1 MEKFNKEK
9 VKLLTEP
16 IPFGDGTHLQSFP
29 GRNAFTKKKKVDAEM
44 DKKQSP
50 YRERIKKVK
59 EANDLN
65 FAEMA
70 SLRPPFKLLAEPIP
84 STHKIEREAIADVKT
99 VKHIALENAK
109 KALSEA
115 AACISP
121 FKLPSK
127 PKLNIIKINN
137 VVMGMLELTQLAG
150 YKSIMDCT
158 KQTIKCPKAMK
169 ALEKIRKTI
178 PYACDD
184 YINSM
189 TDSEMTEIAYKII
202 RQEDEKVLKEDINE
216 IVDHVA
222 KNTKTSLIGDLQ
234 AAFQDDDYPKKL
246 KGKTKAV
253 EREDGTIDVFIQ
265 PEMPAEFIKVDFSHN
280 GVFLNKND

>member
-29 GRNAFTKKKKVDAEM
+29 GRNAFTKKKKLS
-44 DKKQSP
+44 DKKQ
-50 YRERIKKVK
+50 
-59 EANDLN
+59 LN
-65 FAEMA
+65 
-70 SLRPPFKLLAEPIP
+70 IYG
-84 STHKIEREAIADVKT
+84 EAIKEVKS
-99 VKHIALENAK
+99 VKQTARSAKQLALLRAQE
-109 KALSEA
+109 ALAEA

-158 KQTIKCPKAMK
+158 KQTSKCPKAMK

-184 YINSM
+184 YINNM